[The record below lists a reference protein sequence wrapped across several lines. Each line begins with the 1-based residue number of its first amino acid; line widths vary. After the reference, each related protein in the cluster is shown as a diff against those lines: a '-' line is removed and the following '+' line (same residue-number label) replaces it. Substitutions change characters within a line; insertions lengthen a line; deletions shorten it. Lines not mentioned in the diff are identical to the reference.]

1 MLHHSSEGYSETV
14 EMIKKKHQIE
24 EVSFVNNHFKL
35 FYFLFNDNDTHS
47 HLCLQPFFLK
57 KLIIFIEVNKYG
69 QDNLK

>member
-35 FYFLFNDNDTHS
+35 S
-47 HLCLQPFFLK
+47 
-57 KLIIFIEVNKYG
+57 
-69 QDNLK
+69 